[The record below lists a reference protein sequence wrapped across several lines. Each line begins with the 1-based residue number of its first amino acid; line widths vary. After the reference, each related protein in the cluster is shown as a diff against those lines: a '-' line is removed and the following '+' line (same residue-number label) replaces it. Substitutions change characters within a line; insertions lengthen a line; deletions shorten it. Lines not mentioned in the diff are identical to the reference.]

1 MTTVAVVVQMV
12 RQGGGPATRTVTVVR
27 GVPGTASEGSRALDV
42 SPRPTVS
49 PTPTTAPVVNAT
61 GLLSDASVRRYLAGR
76 KGNVTAAI
84 YDVAT
89 GSTSL
94 WRPGIVQYAASV
106 VKVEI
111 LATLLDQFEDQ
122 GHPLST
128 REASLATRMIDQS
141 DNTATDALWTEAGG
155 EGGVA
160 SFGRILGLAATIPGS
175 GLRWGYTKTTA
186 ADQVT
191 LLKALVLQES
201 LLQAASRNYAL
212 GLMRHV
218 DKDEAWGISA
228 GVGRGVEVAL
238 KNGWLP
244 VDEDNWQVNSI
255 GWVNGQDRNYVVAI
269 LTDSDPTEGYGI
281 QTIQGLSSLIWAN
294 SSH

>member
-1 MTTVAVVVQMV
+1 VTTVVVIVRIA
-12 RQGGGPATRTVTVVR
+12 RQGDGAATRTVTVVR
-27 GVPGTASEGSRALDV
+27 GVSGTAPEGSRPLDV
-42 SPRPTVS
+42 SARPTVTS
-49 PTPTTAPVVNAT
+49 TPTTAPVVGAT
-61 GLLSDASVRRYLAGR
+61 GILSAAAVRRYLAGR

-84 YDVAT
+84 YDIAT
-89 GSTSL
+89 GSTSV
-94 WRPGIVQYAASV
+94 WRPGVVQYAASI

-122 GHPLST
+122 GHPLSS
-128 REASLATRMIDQS
+128 REASLAARMIEQS

-160 SFGRILGLAATIPGS
+160 GFGRSLGLAATIPGT

-201 LLQAASRNYAL
+201 VLQTAARNYAL
-212 GLMRHV
+212 GLMQHV
-218 DKDEAWGISA
+218 DKDDAWGISA
-228 GVGRGVEVAL
+228 GVGRGIEVAL
-238 KNGWLP
+238 KNGWLS
-244 VDEDNWQVNSI
+244 VDDDAWQVNSI